1 MKKIKNGFTFV
12 ELLAVITIIG
22 ILSLI
27 ALPTI
32 EKVTKD
38 SKEKV
43 YQTQLNNIILALK
56 NWASDNKEYL
66 PTSESE
72 ALTITLGTLKAD
84 GYIDYELKNPKT
96 NKCFDNEMY
105 LKITKEKKN
114 YDYSIDLDSIKE
126 SDVCEVDGDSP
137 IIILNGTTVENV
149 EINSVYIDKGVS
161 AEDKDG
167 NDITSSVVTVITGS
181 DNVVDTSKLG
191 NQYVIN
197 YSVTDNE
204 RTVKT
209 SRTIKIVD
217 TKAPELVIP
226 GNVTIGTTVTSLDL
240 LAGVSTADNSG
251 EAIEISTKN
260 NIVYGIPGK
269 YTITYSVSDSSGNTN
284 TKTRIVRIVSGV

>member
-1 MKKIKNGFTFV
+1 MKKMKNGFTFV

-32 EKVTKD
+32 EKITKD
-38 SKEKV
+38 NKEKV
-43 YQTQLNNIILALK
+43 YQTQLNNIVLALK

-66 PTSESE
+66 PTLENE
-72 ALTITLGTLKAD
+72 TLTITLGALKAD

-114 YDYSIDLDSIKE
+114 YDYSIDLNSIKE
-126 SDVCEVDGDSP
+126 SDVCEIDDDSP

-149 EINSVYIDKGVS
+149 EINSVYVDKGVN
-161 AEDKDG
+161 AKDKDG

-197 YSVTDNE
+197 YSVTANE
-204 RTVKT
+204 RTIKT
-209 SRTIKIVD
+209 SRSIKIVD
-217 TKAPELVIP
+217 TTAPELVIS
-226 GNVTIGTTVTSLDL
+226 GNIIIETTVTSLDL
-240 LAGVSTADNSG
+240 MDGVSTTDNSG
-251 EAIEISTKN
+251 EIIEVTTKG
-260 NIVYGIPGK
+260 NIVYGVPGK

-284 TKTRIVRIVSGV
+284 SKTRIVTIVSNV